1 MVFYFVCS
9 NFPLLIKPQV
19 IILESTLIQYD
30 FIFYKAAISK
40 SHLQVLEDLNI
51 YLGEMFVNPQLSV
64 YKSNQIKER
73 VIFVEYFFFN
83 ICLVLKQMKVF
94 CFFFFKY
101 EEYIFF

>member
-9 NFPLLIKPQV
+9 NFPLPIKPQV

-51 YLGEMFVNPQLSV
+51 YLGEMFVNPQLYV

-73 VIFVEYFFFN
+73 VIFVE
-83 ICLVLKQMKVF
+83 
-94 CFFFFKY
+94 CFFLTSV
-101 EEYIFF
+101 